1 MKAMSGNP
9 VLHREI
15 RRLRFN
21 STMGSRKWYY
31 IALSI
36 LFGLVYFEGIIQVA
50 SASVAD
56 AGSVWMGLSILQLV
70 VMLFVVPAIS
80 AGAFSTEREQQTWD
94 SLVSTPLTNIEIVGG
109 KLLGKLFLSSLIMA
123 IPLPLSVFALV
134 RNADSA
140 THITAETIFLGYS
153 DLFVTLVLFVTVS
166 LFCSLILRKTVHA
179 VAASYALLFGVLTI
193 GTVIASFLLSWLLP
207 LQVDPFGYLLG
218 LNPFSVLF
226 HCMSVSDGHT
236 TALPAILPLTAYA
249 GLSIVLFIWMT
260 MKMRTINKSKPVR

>member
-15 RRLRFN
+15 RRLRIN
-21 STMGSRKWYY
+21 SSMGSRKWYY
-31 IALSI
+31 IAFSV

-50 SASVAD
+50 YGSVAD
-56 AGSVWMGLSILQLV
+56 SGSVWIGLSILQLV

-80 AGAFSTEREQQTWD
+80 AGAFSTERELQTWE
-94 SLVSTPLTNIEIVGG
+94 SLVSTPLTNVEIVGG

-123 IPLPLSVFALV
+123 IPLPLSVCALF

-140 THITAETIFLGYS
+140 THITTEAILLGYS

-179 VAASYALLFGVLTI
+179 VAASYALLIGVLTI
-193 GTVIASFLLSWLLP
+193 GTVITSLLLSWLIP
-207 LQVDPFGYLLG
+207 FQVDPFGYLLG

-226 HCMSVSDGHT
+226 RCMSVSDGHT

-249 GLSIVLFIWMT
+249 GISVGLFIWMT
-260 MKMRTINKSKPVR
+260 MKIRTIKKSNPVR